1 MNQFASNISVLR
13 RWAALS
19 DQPLPSN
26 FQSFREQNVSAA
38 FEIQQKD
45 PELCTLLSGEAPAGL
60 VADVLSGN
68 WPEVAPTIEERQ
80 KEAGEA
86 ELQRLYDAK
95 PWSGLDANGKPI
107 EPSITD
113 QLKLAAL
120 SPELAERSRAE
131 SHNAAAAET
140 AQIRDAADEQRLRRE
155 SHQHGMRV
163 AQAQYRRR
171 Y

>member
-1 MNQFASNISVLR
+1 MNQFASNIAVLR
-13 RWAALS
+13 RWAAVS
-19 DQPLPSN
+19 DQPLPPS
-26 FQSFREQNVSAA
+26 FQSFREQNVSEA
-38 FEIQQKD
+38 FAIQQKD
-45 PELCTLLSGEAPAGL
+45 PELCVVLSGEAPAGL
-60 VADVLSGN
+60 VADVLSGQ
-68 WPEVAPTIEERQ
+68 WPEVAPTQEQRQ
-80 KEAGEA
+80 QESAQA
-86 ELQRLYDAK
+86 ELQNLYNRQ
-95 PWSGLDANGKPI
+95 PWGGLDPNGNPI

-155 SHQHGMRV
+155 SREHGMRV
-163 AQAQYRRR
+163 AQAQYRSR

>member
-1 MNQFASNISVLR
+1 MLR

-26 FQSFREQNVSAA
+26 FQSFRDQNTSAA
-38 FEIQQKD
+38 FAIQQKD
-45 PELCTLLSGEAPAGL
+45 PELCTLLSGEAGAGL

-68 WPEVAPTIEERQ
+68 WPDVAPTMEQRQ
-80 KEAGEA
+80 QESGKA

-95 PWSGLDANGKPI
+95 PWGGQDANGNTI
-107 EPSITD
+107 APSITD

-120 SPELAERSRAE
+120 SPELAERARAE
-131 SHNAAAAET
+131 SHNAAAAE
-140 AQIRDAADEQRLRRE
+140 ASQIRDAADEQRHRRE
-155 SHQHGMRV
+155 SQQHGMRV
-163 AQAQYRRR
+163 AQATYRR